1 VSIKPNVIDRR
12 GERPCLE
19 PWALYAVMEE
29 LAKPARPS
37 LWERFMKFLKRFA

>member
-1 VSIKPNVIDRR
+1 VSIKPNVVDRR

-29 LAKPARPS
+29 LAKPERPS
-37 LWERFMKFLKRFA
+37 LWERIVKFLKRFA